1 MVISSMMNKQ
11 QPLLSIGLI
20 LLGALL
26 SNGVNVSA
34 AQMSDYIWQN
44 RPLLLFAPSVEDS
57 RLQRTSDN
65 LQRRRCEL
73 DDRHMIIGV
82 ILAQGQS
89 RLDDQPLSA
98 SDAVALRE
106 RYAIDRD
113 QFAAI
118 LIGKDGSEKYRRY
131 DVPEL
136 DGIFALIDGMP
147 MRQDEMSQNPV
158 DCSKRQGD

>member
-1 MVISSMMNKQ
+1 MVISSMMDKQ

-26 SNGVNVSA
+26 GTTAHVSA
-34 AQMSDYIWQN
+34 AQMSEYVWQN
-44 RPLLLFAPSVEDS
+44 RPLLLFAPSIADS
-57 RLQRTSDN
+57 RLQQTRHN

-73 DDRHMIIGV
+73 DDRNMIIGV
-82 ILAQGQS
+82 ILEQGQS
-89 RLDDQPLSA
+89 RLDDQTISP
-98 SDAVALRE
+98 SDATTLRK

-158 DCSKRQGD
+158 DCSEQPQ

>member
-1 MVISSMMNKQ
+1 MMDKQ
-11 QPLLSIGLI
+11 QPLLSTGLI

-26 SNGVNVSA
+26 GTAAHVSA
-34 AQMSDYIWQN
+34 AQISEYVWQK
-44 RPLLLFAPSVEDS
+44 RPLLLFAPSIADS
-57 RLQRTSDN
+57 RLQKTRHN
-65 LQRRRCEL
+65 LQWRSCEL
-73 DDRHMIIGV
+73 EDRNIIIGV
-82 ILAQGQS
+82 ILEQGQS
-89 RLDDQPLSA
+89 RLDDQPVSP
-98 SDAVALRE
+98 SETSTLRK

-118 LIGKDGSEKYRRY
+118 LIGKDGSEKYRLY

-158 DCSKRQGD
+158 DCSEQAQ

>member
-1 MVISSMMNKQ
+1 MVISSIMNKQ

-26 SNGVNVSA
+26 GTAAHVSA
-34 AQMSDYIWQN
+34 AQLSDYVWQN
-44 RPLLLFAPSVEDS
+44 RPLLLFAPSIADS
-57 RLQRTSDN
+57 SLQQTRDN
-65 LQRRRCEL
+65 LQPRHCEL
-73 DDRHMIIGV
+73 DDRDMIIGV
-82 ILAQGQS
+82 ILEQGQS
-89 RLDDQPLSA
+89 RLDDQPISPTDA
-98 SDAVALRE
+98 SDLRK

-136 DGIFALIDGMP
+136 DAIFALIDGMP
-147 MRQDEMSQNPV
+147 MRQDEMSQDPV
-158 DCSKRQGD
+158 DCSEQPQ

>member
-1 MVISSMMNKQ
+1 MTNTKHYQ

-26 SNGVNVSA
+26 GTAAPVSA
-34 AQMSDYIWQN
+34 TQMSEYLWQN
-44 RPLLLFAPSVEDS
+44 RPLLLFAPSIADS
-57 RLQRTSDN
+57 RLQQTRHK
-65 LQRRRCEL
+65 LQRRSCEL
-73 DDRHMIIGV
+73 DDRNMIIGV
-82 ILAQGQS
+82 ILEQGQS
-89 RLDDQPLSA
+89 RLDDQPISPADASA
-98 SDAVALRE
+98 QR
-106 RYAIDRD
+106 RRFAIDRD

-118 LIGKDGSEKYRRY
+118 LIGKDGSEKYRTY

-158 DCSKRQGD
+158 DCSEQQQ

>member
-1 MVISSMMNKQ
+1 MMDKLL
-11 QPLLSIGLI
+11 PLLSIGLV
-20 LLGALL
+20 LLGALPGTATPA
-26 SNGVNVSA
+26 SG
-34 AQMSDYIWQN
+34 AQMSEYVWQN
-44 RPLLLFAPSVEDS
+44 RPLLLFAPSIADA
-57 RLQRTSDN
+57 RLQQTEDN
-65 LQRRRCEL
+65 LQRRPCEL
-73 DDRHMIIGV
+73 DDRNMIIGV
-82 ILAQGQS
+82 ILEQGQS
-89 RLDDQPLSA
+89 RLDEQPISP
-98 SDAVALRE
+98 SDAAALRK

-158 DCSKRQGD
+158 DCSEQPR